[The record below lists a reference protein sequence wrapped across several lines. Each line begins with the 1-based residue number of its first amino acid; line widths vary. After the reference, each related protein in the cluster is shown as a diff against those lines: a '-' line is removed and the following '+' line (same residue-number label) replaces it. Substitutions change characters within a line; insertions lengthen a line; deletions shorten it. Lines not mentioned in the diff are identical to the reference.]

1 MTRRAKADAAP
12 KRRRKSGKR
21 KRPAAAKRRDKP
33 APNTSTQGT
42 DFLDLRLTKALAH
55 RMRVNIMAVISWR
68 MIAPSEYARE
78 TGEKLS
84 NVSYHFRRLKEY
96 GVIELA
102 KTQQVR
108 GSTKHYYRATR
119 RAIFGGAAWADL
131 PKSVQDGVAGAALQ
145 DYTKVAVHSIETGAF
160 SARDESYLVWEPL
173 TYDELA
179 LIAAVRILESTRQRL
194 FGLQDES
201 LPRLAKTGK
210 DGLLVAVAQSCF
222 EMGPP

>member
-1 MTRRAKADAAP
+1 MARKAQVEAAP
-12 KRRRKSGKR
+12 KRIQRSAKR
-21 KRPAAAKRRDKP
+21 KRAAPTKRSHPSAPTAPA
-33 APNTSTQGT
+33 QGT
-42 DFLDLRLTKALAH
+42 DFLDPRLTKALAH
-55 RMRVNIMAVISWR
+55 RMRVNIMAIISWR

-108 GSTKHYYRATR
+108 GSTKHFYRAKR
-119 RAIFGGAAWADL
+119 RAIFGGAAWTDL

-145 DYTKVAVHSIETGAF
+145 DFTKVAVHSIESGAF
-160 SARDESYLVWEPL
+160 SACDESYLVWEPL

-179 LIAAVRILESTRQRL
+179 FKAAVRILESTRERL
-194 FGLQDES
+194 LALQDES
-201 LPRLAKTGK
+201 LPRLAKTGN

-222 EMGPP
+222 EMGPA